1 MTQENTIE
9 IEVTIKK
16 KVILRGDG
24 MDVLDILDLTKTN
37 NNSVR
42 VTLLVGNDDSKI
54 EPEATTFGISVD
66 NLKFIND
73 LVLDELNLR
82 PDQLQAIHSKN
93 NEKLKKES
101 AEAKKEEPI
110 RTIKPRAISLP
121 EKQEK
126 VTVLPS
132 QVAEPVDWKD
142 RSDIK
147 RNRPR
152 IDDSMVTSI
161 INTALAYN
169 PGQRRM
175 CTFSRFLEEIIPDQF
190 CIAKDQAMR
199 IYLCQSYA
207 HIGVTRKS
215 DWTAKLNELC
225 KAHKGFSRQI
235 PEKIRKMYLRG
246 GN

>member
-1 MTQENTIE
+1 M
-9 IEVTIKK
+9 
-16 KVILRGDG
+16 
-24 MDVLDILDLTKTN
+24 
-37 NNSVR
+37 
-42 VTLLVGNDDSKI
+42 
-54 EPEATTFGISVD
+54 
-66 NLKFIND
+66 
-73 LVLDELNLR
+73 NLR

-161 INTALAYN
+161 INTALAYA
-169 PGQRRM
+169 PGKRRM
-175 CTFSRFLEEIIPDQF
+175 CTFSR
-190 CIAKDQAMR
+190 
-199 IYLCQSYA
+199 
-207 HIGVTRKS
+207 
-215 DWTAKLNELC
+215 
-225 KAHKGFSRQI
+225 
-235 PEKIRKMYLRG
+235 
-246 GN
+246 